1 MKKKKIF
8 LIILI
13 VIFIYIPS
21 VSAMQIYVEKNN
33 TEKIILEVESSDTI
47 EAVKQKIYE
56 KDNSLL
62 IENQKLTFG
71 DRELEEGRTLAD
83 YNIQVGN
90 TILLSIVEQK
100 YKVTLNAN
108 GGKFNNLEQYIIEEW
123 DNSIYDNLVIP
134 TKEGYTFKGYYTEKI
149 GGTKFELILAESG
162 IDSDKTFYAQWE
174 ENSVQDSEQS
184 TSSPTPTQPET
195 TNNSTT
201 SKMTEEIENP
211 ETGGNINLTYF
222 MVSSVIV
229 SFLILNFIKK
239 QKKEFK

>member
-1 MKKKKIF
+1 MKNKI
-8 LIILI
+8 LLSILI
-13 VIFIYIPS
+13 AIFIYIPN
-21 VSAMQIYVEKNN
+21 VSAWQITVKKDTVEIMN
-33 TEKIILEVESSDTI
+33 LEVESSDTV

-71 DRELEEGRTLAD
+71 DSQLEEGRTLAD
-83 YNIQVGN
+83 YNIQAGN
-90 TILLSIVEQK
+90 TIMLSIVEQK
-100 YKVTLNAN
+100 YKVTLDAN
-108 GGKFNNLEQYIIEEW
+108 GGKFNDLEQYIIEEW
-123 DNSIYDNLVIP
+123 DNSIYDNLVTP

-184 TSSPTPTQPET
+184 TPSPTPTQPET

-211 ETGGNINLTYF
+211 ETGENINLTYF
-222 MVSSVIV
+222 MVSSIIV

-239 QKKEFK
+239 QKKECK

>member
-1 MKKKKIF
+1 MENKI
-8 LIILI
+8 LLSILI
-13 VIFIYIPS
+13 AIFIYIPN
-21 VSAMQIYVEKNN
+21 VSAWQITIKKDTVEIMN
-33 TEKIILEVESSDTI
+33 LEVESSDTV

-71 DRELEEGRTLAD
+71 DIQLEEGRTLAD

-100 YKVTLNAN
+100 YKVTLDAN

-134 TKEGYTFKGYYTEKI
+134 TKDGHTFKGYYTEKN

-162 IDSDKTFYAQWE
+162 IDSDKTFYAQWQV
-174 ENSVQDSEQS
+174 NSVQDSEQS

-222 MVSSVIV
+222 MVSTVIV

>member
-1 MKKKKIF
+1 MKNKI
-8 LIILI
+8 LLSILI
-13 VIFIYIPS
+13 AIFIYIPN
-21 VSAMQIYVEKNN
+21 VSAWQIIIKKDTVEIMN
-33 TEKIILEVESSDTI
+33 LEVESSDTI

-71 DRELEEGRTLAD
+71 NRDLEEGRTLAD
-83 YNIQVGN
+83 YNIQGGN

-100 YKVTLNAN
+100 YKVTLDAN

-123 DNSIYDNLVIP
+123 DNSIYDNLVTP

>member
-1 MKKKKIF
+1 MKNKI
-8 LIILI
+8 LLSILI
-13 VIFIYIPS
+13 AIFIYIPN
-21 VSAMQIYVEKNN
+21 VSAWQITVKKDTVEIMN
-33 TEKIILEVESSDTI
+33 LEVESSDTI

-71 DRELEEGRTLAD
+71 DSQLEEGRTLAD
-83 YNIQVGN
+83 YNIQAGN
-90 TILLSIVEQK
+90 TIMLSIVEQK
-100 YKVTLNAN
+100 YKVTLDAN
-108 GGKFNNLEQYIIEEW
+108 GGKFNDLEQYIIEEW
-123 DNSIYDNLVIP
+123 DNSIYDNLVTP

-211 ETGGNINLTYF
+211 ETGENINLTYF
-222 MVSSVIV
+222 IVSSVIV

-239 QKKEFK
+239 QKKECK

>member
-1 MKKKKIF
+1 MKKNKI
-8 LIILI
+8 LLTILI
-13 VIFIYIPS
+13 AIFIYIPN
-21 VSAMQIYVEKNN
+21 VSAWQITVKKDTIEIMN
-33 TEKIILEVESSDTI
+33 LEVESSDTV
-47 EAVKQKIYE
+47 EALKQKIYE

-71 DRELEEGRTLAD
+71 NRDLEEGRTLAD
-83 YNIQVGN
+83 YNIQGGN

-100 YKVTLNAN
+100 YKVTLDAN

-123 DNSIYDNLVIP
+123 DNSIYGNLVTP

-149 GGTKFELILAESG
+149 VGTKFELILAESG

-222 MVSSVIV
+222 MVSTVIV

-239 QKKEFK
+239 QIKEFK

>member
-1 MKKKKIF
+1 MIA
-8 LIILI
+8 
-13 VIFIYIPS
+13 IFIYIPN
-21 VSAMQIYVEKNN
+21 VSAWQITVKKDTVEIMN
-33 TEKIILEVESSDTI
+33 LEVESSDTI

-71 DRELEEGRTLAD
+71 NRDLEEGRTLAD

-123 DNSIYDNLVIP
+123 DNSIYGNLVTP

-162 IDSDKTFYAQWE
+162 IDNDKTFYAQWE

-184 TSSPTPTQPET
+184 ISSPTPTQPET

-211 ETGGNINLTYF
+211 DTGGNINLTYF
-222 MVSSVIV
+222 MVSTVIV

-239 QKKEFK
+239 QIKEFK